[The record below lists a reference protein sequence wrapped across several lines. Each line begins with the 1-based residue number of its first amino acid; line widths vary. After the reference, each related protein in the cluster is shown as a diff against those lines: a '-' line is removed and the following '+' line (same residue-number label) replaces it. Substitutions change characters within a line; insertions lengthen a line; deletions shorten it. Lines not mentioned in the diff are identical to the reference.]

1 MGDPI
6 SLAPEPIA
14 QAAGVDTGARPA
26 GRHGDDG
33 AWPAAAM
40 PCSTP
45 FLPQRRPP
53 MTTETLLQRPEAPTR
68 REALAFWLK
77 LGFVSFGG
85 PAGQIALMHEELV
98 ERRRWISESRFLHA
112 LNYCMLLPGPEAQ
125 QLATYIG
132 WLMHRTWGG
141 IVAGGLFVLPSL
153 FILIGLS
160 WIYMAFGNV
169 PVIAGL
175 FYGIKPAVTALVV
188 HAGYRVGSRAL
199 KNSFLWGIAAA
210 AFVAIFT
217 LQVPF
222 PLIVLAAG
230 AIGHVGGRCAP
241 DKFKVGGAHG
251 KGARGIGPALIDD
264 HTPTP
269 EHALFTWPRFWRVIV
284 VFLGTWVLAIAS
296 LTALYGWDATLT
308 QMAWFFTKAAMLT
321 FGGAYAVLPYVYQG
335 GVDHYHWLTAAQMID
350 GLALGETTPG
360 PLIMVVSF
368 VGFVGGWTQAIF
380 GSGSLFL
387 AGAVA
392 ATVVTFFTFL
402 PSFFFILLGGPFI
415 ESTHGNLRFTAPL
428 AGITA
433 AVVGVIVNLAVFFA
447 YHVLW
452 PRGLPGHFEW
462 PSAIIGVAAA
472 AALFR
477 FKVGVIPVV
486 LGSGL
491 AGLLFQ
497 QTAHFAAR

>member
-1 MGDPI
+1 
-6 SLAPEPIA
+6 
-14 QAAGVDTGARPA
+14 
-26 GRHGDDG
+26 
-33 AWPAAAM
+33 
-40 PCSTP
+40 
-45 FLPQRRPP
+45 
-53 MTTETLLQRPEAPTR
+53 MTTDTLPTASAPAPVSFGEAF
-68 REALAFWLK
+68 AYWLK
-77 LGFVSFGG
+77 LGFISFGG
-85 PAGQIALMHEELV
+85 PAGQIAIMHEELV
-98 ERRRWISESRFLHA
+98 ERRRWISENRFLHA

-132 WLMHRTWGG
+132 WLMHRTAGG

-160 WIYMAFGNV
+160 WVYMAYGHV
-169 PVIAGL
+169 PVIAGM
-175 FYGIKPAVTALVV
+175 FFGIKPAVTALVV
-188 HAGYRVGSRAL
+188 HAAYRVGSRAL
-199 KNSFLWGIAAA
+199 KNGWLWGIATA
-210 AFVAIFT
+210 AFVAIFA

-222 PLIVLAAG
+222 PLIVLVAG
-230 AIGHVGGRCAP
+230 VIGYVGGRYAP
-241 DKFKVGGAHG
+241 AKFSAGGGHG
-251 KGARGIGPALIDD
+251 AAQKQYGAALIDD

-269 EHALFTWPRFWRVIV
+269 PHALFSWAHFRRVV
-284 VFLGTWVLAIAS
+284 VFLTLWAAAIGG
-296 LTALYGWDATLT
+296 LTALYGWDAVLT
-308 QMAWFFTKAAMLT
+308 QMAWFFTKAALLT

-335 GVDHYHWLTAAQMID
+335 AVDHHQWLTATQMID

-387 AGAVA
+387 AGAAA

-415 ESTHGNLRFTAPL
+415 ESTHGNLKFTAPL
-428 AGITA
+428 TGITA

-452 PRGLPGHFEW
+452 PQGLAGPFDW
-462 PSAIIGVAAA
+462 LSALIGVGAAI
-472 AALFR
+472 ALFR

-486 LGSGL
+486 LGSAL
-491 AGLLFQ
+491 AGLAISL
-497 QTAHFAAR
+497 ARPLLG